1 MSARTIAIATDHA
14 GFELK
19 EMLKQDI
26 ENMGL
31 KVADLGT
38 NGTPSVDYPDFAGEM
53 AKWIQHNPEQVGVLI
68 CGSGIGMSMAA
79 NRHRHVR
86 AALCHN
92 AAAASLARRHN
103 NANVLCLGARMIGAE
118 VAKFCLKHFLE
129 TDFEGGRHQKRID
142 KFS

>member
-1 MSARTIAIATDHA
+1 MTASAP
-14 GFELK
+14 
-19 EMLKQDI
+19 
-26 ENMGL
+26 
-31 KVADLGT
+31 
-38 NGTPSVDYPDFAGEM
+38 PSCV
-53 AKWIQHNPEQVGVLI
+53 
-68 CGSGIGMSMAA
+68 
-79 NRHRHVR
+79 
-86 AALCHN
+86 N